1 MYNSCQRFCQLLK
14 KATHN
19 ILISN
24 KLWVVSCGPVQNR
37 TGIQGFGDPYT
48 IRCTTGPGCLPL
60 EGGRNYELFQQPFQ
74 ITAEYFD
81 GDGQQHHP
89 ENLRA

>member
-1 MYNSCQRFCQLLK
+1 
-14 KATHN
+14 
-19 ILISN
+19 
-24 KLWVVSCGPVQNR
+24 
-37 TGIQGFGDPYT
+37 
-48 IRCTTGPGCLPL
+48 L